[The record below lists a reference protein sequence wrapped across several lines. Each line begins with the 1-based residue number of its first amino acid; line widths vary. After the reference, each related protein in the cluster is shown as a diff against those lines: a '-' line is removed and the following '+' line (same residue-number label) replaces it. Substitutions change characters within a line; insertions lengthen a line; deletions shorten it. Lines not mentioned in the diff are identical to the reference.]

1 MEPSRQSLLHEQSG
15 KKGTADSV
23 MTHEPVVKPL
33 FFVHHLCFFTSRI
46 LSSACFKYLVVILSL
61 DEERDRIVIF
71 RGVRTVR
78 HTYIFPVQND
88 LDDRRNQILFT
99 IDEVESISQLETY
112 TFAYCALFFN

>member
-1 MEPSRQSLLHEQSG
+1 MSLCCLL
-15 KKGTADSV
+15 
-23 MTHEPVVKPL
+23 PL
-33 FFVHHLCFFTSRI
+33 FFVHHLFFTSQILFFTSRI
-46 LSSACFKYLVVILSL
+46 LSSAGFKYLVVILSL

-78 HTYIFPVQND
+78 HNIFPVQTD

>member
-15 KKGTADSV
+15 KKDTAFSV

-33 FFVHHLCFFTSRI
+33 FFVHHLFFTSQI

-78 HTYIFPVQND
+78 HNIFPVQND

>member
-23 MTHEPVVKPL
+23 MTHLPV
-33 FFVHHLCFFTSRI
+33 FFVHRLFFTSRI

-78 HTYIFPVQND
+78 HNIFPVQTD